1 MYDFFLFNKSGVCIL
16 EKQLEIL
23 FNDISQYNK
32 YKLIIKNMAHSLLI
46 NIDKNKPKNQ
56 TQEMDKLN
64 INKNNNNPL
73 DNEFIFKNIQND
85 KIKILFLIKNNN
97 ILVGTFPKSSSIE
110 FQRFLLVHIFIALIN
125 FKGDFISIVK
135 KINECEKYD
144 KDNFI
149 NLKILYNKKLN
160 LTTKE
165 TNDILEIL
173 IFEYYFLKSIIL
185 HFSKVFSEI
194 FKKEDLNLKTTKFRN
209 LYILDINSLS
219 VILDMS
225 KIQGD
230 KNNKKNKKFYKLK
243 NLFDEIIYHSKHMY
257 DEYIKEN
264 KMKYNSTGSDFRFV
278 KFECTST
285 YPRLLF
291 IIKFIPI
298 LKGITVIH
306 IYSQK
311 KLSRNNENNIQSEQ
325 GINCKEVDLLFGSFI
340 KDNPN
345 FEFKYGAPKKLDY
358 IEKFLEE
365 FFITGRNGFG
375 IFCLTNLD
383 KKYKYVNYS
392 IIKIINNFMI
402 PNISDIDKIFNDIN
416 KKIEENYEKEQK
428 EKDIKNSED
437 SESSKYNKTDGSDMK
452 RIDKLF
458 SLSTENIYKEI
469 ISRNNIINN
478 KSKKTNNNNNIN
490 SYNKSIISKDTIN
503 NSKTENNIKNKV
515 INLTNSNNIDNNLKI
530 NDYIN
535 TNSERKNLINNDNRT
550 ISLYNSNDNYNY
562 KNNKSISRNSKND
575 NFSLISE
582 VKMNERFEIK
592 VINIKEKEKDENKEE
607 TKEKI
612 SDNSSSNEKELK
624 INELLDLIN
633 SSKKINSYIK
643 ENNKIQ
649 EDFQENELTRKDIN
663 SSKLSKK
670 SISGKKT
677 SKIVLAN
684 KEEKP
689 ESGTS
694 RDSMINH

>member
-1 MYDFFLFNKSGVCIL
+1 
-16 EKQLEIL
+16 
-23 FNDISQYNK
+23 
-32 YKLIIKNMAHSLLI
+32 MAHSLLI
-46 NIDKNKPKNQ
+46 SMDKNKQKNQ
-56 TQEMDKLN
+56 TQEKDILN
-64 INKNNNNPL
+64 INKNSNNL
-73 DNEFIFKNIQND
+73 LENEFIFKNIQND

-97 ILVGTFPKSSSIE
+97 ILVGTFPKSSSID
-110 FQRFLLVHIFIALIN
+110 FQRLLLVHIFIALIN
-125 FKGDFISIVK
+125 FKGDFINIVK

-144 KDNFI
+144 KNNFI
-149 NLKILYNKKLN
+149 NLKIFYKKNVN
-160 LTTKE
+160 LATKE

-173 IFEYYFLKSIIL
+173 IFEFYFLKSIIL

-219 VILDMS
+219 IILDMT
-225 KIQGD
+225 KIQGER
-230 KNNKKNKKFYKLK
+230 NNKKNKKYYMFK
-243 NLFDEIIYHSKHMY
+243 NLFDEIIYHSRHMY
-257 DEYIKEN
+257 NEYIKEN
-264 KMKYNSTGSDFRFV
+264 EMKFNSAGSDFRFV

-298 LKGITVIH
+298 LKGIAVIH

-365 FFITGRNGFG
+365 FFITGRSGFG
-375 IFCLTNLD
+375 IFRLTNLD

-392 IIKIINNFMI
+392 IIKIINNFLI

-452 RIDKLF
+452 KIDKLF
-458 SLSTENIYKEI
+458 VLSKENIYKDI
-469 ISRNNIINN
+469 INRNIIINYKNKKNNNNNYINNNNIIN
-478 KSKKTNNNNNIN
+478 T
-490 SYNKSIISKDTIN
+490 YNKTMISKEN
-503 NSKTENNIKNKV
+503 NDNYPKTENSIKNKV
-515 INLTNSNNIDNNLKI
+515 INLTNINDINNNLKI

-535 TNSERKNLINNDNRT
+535 NNSERNNLINNDNKT
-550 ISLYNSNDNYNY
+550 ISLYNSKDNNNY
-562 KNNKSISRNSKND
+562 KNNKSISKNSKND
-575 NFSLISE
+575 NFSMISE

-592 VINIKEKEKDENKEE
+592 DLNIQEKEKKDENKEE

-624 INELLDLIN
+624 FNELLDLIN

-670 SISGKKT
+670 SISGIKIA
-677 SKIVLAN
+677 KIVLAN

-689 ESGTS
+689 GSGTS